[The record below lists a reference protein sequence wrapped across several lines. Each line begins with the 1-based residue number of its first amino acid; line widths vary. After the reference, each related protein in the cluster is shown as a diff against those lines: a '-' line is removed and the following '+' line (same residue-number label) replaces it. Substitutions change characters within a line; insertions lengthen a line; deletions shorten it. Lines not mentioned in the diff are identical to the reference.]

1 MDGRA
6 GVRPVIGVDVPG
18 PAVPDTLP
26 CVPLAADLRRHAG
39 RTALIADGDR
49 WSYHRLADA
58 VDRVGSALAAAGPG
72 RRLVL
77 IAAENAVQP
86 LVHHLAALAH
96 GHVPLLVPGGDPEA
110 VDAWVE
116 RWRPDVVVRRRAGAW
131 RTEHGPG
138 AGDAVG
144 PLHDLHP
151 ELALLLTTSGS
162 TGSPRLVRL
171 SQRNVQSNAEAIAES
186 LRIGPDDVAAT
197 TLPMAYCYGL
207 SVLHSHLQQGAAVVL
222 TDRSVVDPCFW
233 DLVRAHRVTTFP
245 GVPHTFD
252 LLDRTGFDRMHLP
265 HLRYLTQAGGAL
277 PLEQVRRWAAVGRD
291 RGWQLVV
298 MYGQTEATAR
308 MAYLPPELAHRRPG
322 SVGRPVPGGS
332 VELVPVDGVQER
344 GVGELVYRGP
354 NVMLGYAD
362 HPTDLALGRTV
373 HELRTGDL
381 ARRGPDGLIEIVGR
395 RSRFAKLFG
404 LRVDLDRV
412 EAQLHGQGLR
422 ACCVEAGGALGV
434 LVEGAA
440 DVDAVRRGAA
450 VASGLPPRAVQV
462 VATGAIPRRANGK
475 PDPRAAAELLEGAAR
490 RAGPPSPADGH
501 PAELL
506 AVVVAVYAELLERPD
521 AGPQDSFVGLGGDSL
536 SYVEVSLRLEDLLAT
551 VPQDWH
557 VLPVAELV
565 ARAAPPPDTAQRT
578 PRRHLTAV
586 STDVVLRAVAVL
598 AVVASHADLVEVR
611 GGAHV
616 LLGVAGYNLARFH
629 LTDEPAAVRAR
640 RILASARRVAVPAML
655 WIGAVTALTSTYS
668 WHTALLLQNVLGS
681 HAPGPDWRY
690 WFVESLV
697 YLLVGVAV
705 LVTLRPVDRWERR
718 APFAVP
724 LAVVALGLLPRYG
737 VVLAQDGPVRI
748 DTPVLGVWLFGL
760 GWAAARARKRWQRWA
775 VTAVVLACV
784 PGFFA
789 AAPRTLAIVGGL
801 CLLIW
806 VPTVLVPRL
815 LVPVTGLV
823 AGASLYVYLVH
834 WQVYPLIAPS
844 STTLAVVASVV
855 VGVAYRR
862 TYRRVAAA
870 AVTVARRR

>member
-1 MDGRA
+1 
-6 GVRPVIGVDVPG
+6 V
-18 PAVPDTLP
+18 
-26 CVPLAADLRRHAG
+26 
-39 RTALIADGDR
+39 
-49 WSYHRLADA
+49 
-58 VDRVGSALAAAGPG
+58 
-72 RRLVL
+72 
-77 IAAENAVQP
+77 
-86 LVHHLAALAH
+86 
-96 GHVPLLVPGGDPEA
+96 
-110 VDAWVE
+110 
-116 RWRPDVVVRRRAGAW
+116 
-131 RTEHGPG
+131 
-138 AGDAVG
+138 
-144 PLHDLHP
+144 
-151 ELALLLTTSGS
+151 
-162 TGSPRLVRL
+162 
-171 SQRNVQSNAEAIAES
+171 
-186 LRIGPDDVAAT
+186 
-197 TLPMAYCYGL
+197 
-207 SVLHSHLQQGAAVVL
+207 
-222 TDRSVVDPCFW
+222 
-233 DLVRAHRVTTFP
+233 
-245 GVPHTFD
+245 
-252 LLDRTGFDRMHLP
+252 
-265 HLRYLTQAGGAL
+265 
-277 PLEQVRRWAAVGRD
+277 
-291 RGWQLVV
+291 
-298 MYGQTEATAR
+298 
-308 MAYLPPELAHRRPG
+308 
-322 SVGRPVPGGS
+322 
-332 VELVPVDGVQER
+332 
-344 GVGELVYRGP
+344 
-354 NVMLGYAD
+354 
-362 HPTDLALGRTV
+362 
-373 HELRTGDL
+373 
-381 ARRGPDGLIEIVGR
+381 IEIVGR

-705 LVTLRPVDRWERR
+705 LVALRPVDRWERR

-748 DTPVLGVWLFGL
+748 DTPCWACGCSGWGGRRPAPAPGAALGGD
-760 GWAAARARKRWQRWA
+760 GGRAGMRARLLRGCPQDAGDR
-775 VTAVVLACV
+775 
-784 PGFFA
+784 
-789 AAPRTLAIVGGL
+789 RGL

-844 STTLAVVASVV
+844 STRSPSSPPWGRGRVPAHVPAGGRGSRDRGPAKVTLRSPSGRSRLL
-855 VGVAYRR
+855 VGQSYRHW
-862 TYRRVAAA
+862 YRVFVGCGY
-870 AVTVARRR
+870 VTKLLTPCYQPVGCV

>member
-1 MDGRA
+1 MID
-6 GVRPVIGVDVPG
+6 VDAPG
-18 PAVPDTLP
+18 PGPVAPPRHP
-26 CVPLAADLRRHAG
+26 CVPLAADLRRHAE

-49 WSYHRLADA
+49 WSYQRLADE
-58 VDRVGSALAAAGPG
+58 VDRVGSALAASGPG

-116 RWRPDVVVRRRAGAW
+116 RWSPDVVVRRRGDVW
-131 RTEHGPG
+131 QTDHRPSSSGG
-138 AGDAVG
+138 AG
-144 PLHDLHP
+144 PRHDLHP

-171 SQRNVQSNAEAIAES
+171 SQRNVQSNADAIAQS

-207 SVLHSHLQQGAAVVL
+207 SVVHSHLQQGAAVVL

-233 DLVRAHRVTTFP
+233 ELVRAHRVTTFA

-277 PLEQVRRWAAVGRD
+277 PADQVRRWAAAGRE

-308 MAYLPPELAHRRPG
+308 MAYLPAELAHRRAG

-332 VELVPVDGVQER
+332 VELVPVDDVPER
-344 GVGELVYRGP
+344 GIGELVYRGP
-354 NVMLGYAD
+354 NVMLGYAER
-362 HPTDLALGRTV
+362 PGDLALGRTV

-381 ARRGPDGLIEIVGR
+381 ARRGSDGLLEIVGR
-395 RSRFAKLFG
+395 RSRFAKVFG

-412 EAQLHGQGLR
+412 EARLHGQGLR

-440 DVDAVRRGAA
+440 DVDAVRRSVA

-462 VATGAIPRRANGK
+462 VATGAIPRRPNGK
-475 PDPRAAAELLEGAAR
+475 PDPRAAAQLLEGSTR
-490 RAGPPSPADGH
+490 PPGPPARADGDTTD
-501 PAELL
+501 LL
-506 AVVVAVYAELLERPD
+506 AAVVALYAELLERPD

-557 VLPVAELV
+557 VLPVADLV
-565 ARAAPPPDTAQRT
+565 ARAAPAPAVPARA
-578 PRRHLTAV
+578 PRRHLTTV
-586 STDVVLRAVAVL
+586 GTDVVLRAVAVL

-629 LTDEPAAVRAR
+629 LTDAPAAVRAR

-655 WIGAVTALTSTYS
+655 WIGVVTALTSTYS

-697 YLLVGVAV
+697 YLLLGVAV
-705 LVTLRPVDRWERR
+705 LVGVRPVDRWERR
-718 APFAVP
+718 APFAFP

-737 VVLAQDGPVRI
+737 LVLAQDGPVRI

-760 GWAAARARKRWQRWA
+760 GWAAARARSRWQRWT

-806 VPTVLVPRL
+806 VPTLPWPRL

-823 AGASLYVYLVH
+823 ATASLYIYLVH

-844 STTLAVVASVV
+844 STTLAVVASVA

-862 TYRRVAAA
+862 TYRRAAA
-870 AVTVARRR
+870 AVTSAWRR